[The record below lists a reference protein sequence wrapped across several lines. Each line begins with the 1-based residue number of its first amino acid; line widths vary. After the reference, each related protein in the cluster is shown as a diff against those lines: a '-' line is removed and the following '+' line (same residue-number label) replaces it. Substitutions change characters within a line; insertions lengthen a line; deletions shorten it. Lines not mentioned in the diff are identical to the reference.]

1 MEFAGRENT
10 TASAAE
16 RARRACRLEVL
27 GQVLQ
32 QTGISLMRWRLRSG
46 DQIGNGGIRRDLSP
60 KANHRIANRDT
71 LPEDMPPE
79 DDQ

>member
-1 MEFAGRENT
+1 M
-10 TASAAE
+10 
-16 RARRACRLEVL
+16 
-27 GQVLQ
+27 LQ